1 MTDKNFQNQKELVWG
16 EISPLDILKK
26 KYNTKPL
33 KDMSDKEVS
42 QMLEDLI

>member
-1 MTDKNFQNQKELVWG
+1 MDRNIQNEKELIWG

>member
-1 MTDKNFQNQKELVWG
+1 MVGRNIQNEKELIWG

>member
-1 MTDKNFQNQKELVWG
+1 MMDRNIQNEKELIWG

-26 KYNTKPL
+26 KYHIKPL

>member
-1 MTDKNFQNQKELVWG
+1 MMDRNIQNEKELIRG
-16 EISPLDILKK
+16 EISPLDILKR